1 MLRKRKN
8 DQSIYT
14 INLIKWCDSTFE
26 INRQVRLKTSVII
39 KNLMYSFRLKPFF
52 F

>member
-14 INLIKWCDSTFE
+14 IHLIKWCNSTFE
-26 INRQVRLKTSVII
+26 INRQVRLKTSVLFSHL
-39 KNLMYSFRLKPFF
+39 KNLMYSLD
-52 F
+52 